1 MHFAEAGRE
10 DQLMPAF
17 DALTKQGVGAL
28 IVAPDPFFD
37 MVGVQLVT
45 MAAERRWPALYH
57 QREYTVAGGLMSYGV
72 NFGDVYRTMG
82 TYAERFSRSG
92 AGRPA
97 GERVDQDRSSICSIC
112 DRARALRPRA
122 RPPD

>member
-37 MVGVQLVT
+37 MVASARHNGGRAA
-45 MAAERRWPALYH
+45 MAGPLPSTGIYGR
-57 QREYTVAGGLMSYGV
+57 GGLMSYGV
-72 NFGDVYRTMG
+72 NFGDVIGPWDLCRKILKG
-82 TYAERFSRSG
+82 QA
-92 AGRPA
+92 PA
-97 GERVDQDRSSICSIC
+97 DLPVQRVDKSQFDPNLA
-112 DRARALRPRA
+112 DERAA
-122 RPPD
+122 